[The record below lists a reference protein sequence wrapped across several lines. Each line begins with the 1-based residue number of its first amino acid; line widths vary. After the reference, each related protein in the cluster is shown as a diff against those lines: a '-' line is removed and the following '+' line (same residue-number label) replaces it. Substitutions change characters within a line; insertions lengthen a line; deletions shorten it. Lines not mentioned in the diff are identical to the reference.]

1 MLANLIRKTFQPSEQ
16 ENGSIDG
23 LSVTATDK
31 SSFSQQASNEFTNP
45 DGLTILSND
54 NPNEDRLNLLLGIK
68 TPEQSNENSSYGS
81 STPLSGGQSLV
92 QSPWD
97 DVKVDVTLRTQLG
110 QAPALMLL
118 IADHQGREDD
128 FSSSVQPRQIAIC
141 FEVGLNGQVSVVET
155 AGLANGGSGGD
166 AEMQG
171 TDDAGSSTGEIQ
183 KQIARVLEV
192 SQDLGILVEWVLR
205 WLQQRA
211 GG

>member
-1 MLANLIRKTFQPSEQ
+1 MIRRTFQPSDQ
-16 ENGSIDG
+16 ENGSSDG
-23 LSVTATDK
+23 FSVTSTDK
-31 SSFSQQASNEFTNP
+31 TSFSNHTSNELTGQ

-54 NPNEDRLNLLLGIK
+54 NPNEDKLNLLLGIK
-68 TPEQSNENSSYGS
+68 TPEQSNGNSSYGS
-81 STPLSGGQSLV
+81 STPLSGGQSLA

-141 FEVGLNGQVSVVET
+141 FEVGLNGQISVVET
-155 AGLANGGSGGD
+155 AGLTSGGSGGD

-171 TDDAGSSTGEIQ
+171 TDDAGSNTGEIH

-205 WLQQRA
+205 WLQQRT